1 MVTSM
6 ETSNF
11 SLAALCYILTP
22 LSLCGIFGRLLVLK
36 ILVITGCCF
45 PQSYKVKPSET
56 WPIGPTVFCR
66 TRQSQAGCS
75 LTIALLSYLYSS
87 EQGSSL
93 SQVRELEKFRRRG
106 RSEKWAES
114 YICTQVHRAPIAF
127 SPLSSRTCSRRITT
141 VIIFAS
147 MLFLVLFKSKVV
159 TSTAS
164 HTVIYGYLEF
174 VNV

>member
-11 SLAALCYILTP
+11 GLAALCYILTP
-22 LSLCGIFGRLLVLK
+22 RSLCGIFGRLLVLK

-66 TRQSQAGCS
+66 TRQSQVGCY
-75 LTIALLSYLYSS
+75 LAIALQSYLYSS

-114 YICTQVHRAPIAF
+114 YILYSS
-127 SPLSSRTCSRRITT
+127 SPCPNSAQSSLKSD
-141 VIIFAS
+141 
-147 MLFLVLFKSKVV
+147 VLE
-159 TSTAS
+159 TD
-164 HTVIYGYLEF
+164 HNRNNIC
-174 VNV
+174 

>member
-1 MVTSM
+1 M
-6 ETSNF
+6 
-11 SLAALCYILTP
+11 
-22 LSLCGIFGRLLVLK
+22 GRPCSVAQ
-36 ILVITGCCF
+36 G
-45 PQSYKVKPSET
+45 
-56 WPIGPTVFCR
+56 R
-66 TRQSQAGCS
+66 ARQSQAGCS

-127 SPLSSRTCSRRITT
+127 SPFLSRTCSRRITT

-174 VNV
+174 ECLNDVELCMPFKHDACVHCAGSNFLR